1 MRSRIMLL
9 ALACASAL
17 SQAES
22 ARVIAID
29 AMVFTPA
36 TLEVRQG
43 ERVTWKNA
51 DPFPH
56 TVASNAPSFR
66 SPEIASGKSWTM
78 VARDKGSFDYICTL
92 HPTMKGRLVVR

>member
-1 MRSRIMLL
+1 MRCRPLLL

-17 SQAES
+17 TQADTP
-22 ARVIAID
+22 RVIAID
-29 AMVFTPA
+29 AMVFTPP
-36 TLEVRQG
+36 TLEVKQG
-43 ERVTWKNA
+43 ERVTWTNA

-56 TVASNAPSFR
+56 TVASSTPSFR

-78 VARDKGSFDYICTL
+78 VARNKGTFDYICTL